1 MSEPEAKPTR
11 RHFLYADR
19 RLREGASREVL
30 QQELIERGLTD
41 EAASELLRGTPAP
54 FWTAKVAR
62 ITTLVGTVIMICG
75 GALFLGNV
83 SGTFVT
89 FDGAGTITVFIGAI
103 ISAIGI
109 SWKQRPKWEKWQ
121 FR

>member
-19 RLREGASREVL
+19 RLREGTSREVL
-30 QQELIERGLTD
+30 QRELIERGLTNA
-41 EAASELLRGTPAP
+41 AASEVMRGIPTPFRTVKA
-54 FWTAKVAR
+54 AR
-62 ITTLVGTVIMICG
+62 ITTLVGTVILIYG

-83 SGTFVT
+83 SGAFVT
-89 FDGAGTITVFIGAI
+89 FDGAGTIAVFIGAI

-121 FR
+121 LR